1 MADVNTGDGGGG
13 GKHKKKGRKSAGTP
27 RIDMTPMVDL
37 AFLLLT
43 FFVLTSQLNKPKASE
58 LIVPKPLKDKND
70 TNTTKIPDE
79 LAVTILLDGN
89 KGKKIYYYTGKLP
102 TNSGE
107 ILETTMDPKKGLRR
121 YILERNGKVIAAMN
135 DLRTQFQAGKIDS
148 LAYDTLPRT
157 KKYKNQDD
165 APFFIVKWGG
175 DATYGDVIDVI
186 DELKIGD
193 VSRYALTKISQP
205 EYQVLTVRTGT
216 KYKDM
221 LPPGTE

>member
-1 MADVNTGDGGGG
+1 MAEVNTGGGGG
-13 GKHKKKGRKSAGTP
+13 GKHQKKGRKSSGTP
-27 RIDMTPMVDL
+27 RVDMTPMVDL

-58 LIVPKPLKDKND
+58 LIVPKPLEKND

-89 KGKKIYYYTGKLP
+89 KGKKIYYYEGKLP
-102 TNSGE
+102 TESGK
-107 ILETTMDPKKGLRR
+107 ILDITMDPKKGLRR
-121 YILERNGKVIAAMN
+121 YILERNRKVIAAMN
-135 DLRTQFQAGKIDS
+135 DLRNQFQAGKIDS

-205 EYQVLTVRTGT
+205 EYEVLSVRTGI

-221 LPPGTE
+221 LPPGTNQ